1 MSRQLGGEIATRT
14 TEPSS
19 SRFQPQPRQPFS
31 RDCGL
36 GTTGSTSGREPST
49 MLVHDYLLVMR
60 GAERTFAA
68 ICDLWPNAPV
78 ATLLYDSEVFGGRL
92 SGHDVR
98 TSPLQHLGAKQ
109 STFKALLPLMPW
121 ATEHLDVSGH
131 DLVISS
137 SSAFAHGVRVDP
149 GAAHVCYCYTPFRYA
164 WYEHEAGVSQVPRL
178 ARPLVANALYRIR
191 EWDRRA
197 AARATRYIA
206 ISRVSQ
212 ERLMR
217 YWNVEAPIVHPPVGL
232 ARFAPGEPEDFF
244 LVVCELVRHK
254 RVELALEAARRAG
267 VRVKVVGGGSDEQ
280 RLRSLYGEHADFLGR
295 IDDDALADL
304 YPRAR
309 ALIVPNVEE
318 FGIAAVEAQAAGRP
332 VVAAASGGALE
343 TVIDGETGVLVPPGD
358 LDALTAVLRDD
369 GLDRLDPAA
378 AVANA
383 RQFSIEAFKSK
394 MRTHVA
400 SALQARRAEGPA
412 TQSGASTRRSG
423 RARPKLAA
431 STFAPLV
438 RTAGVVTRHR
448 GI

>member
-1 MSRQLGGEIATRT
+1 
-14 TEPSS
+14 
-19 SRFQPQPRQPFS
+19 
-31 RDCGL
+31 
-36 GTTGSTSGREPST
+36 

-68 ICDLWPNAPV
+68 ICDLWPKAPV
-78 ATLLYDSEVFGGRL
+78 ATLLYDSDVFGGRL

-98 TSPLQHLGAKQ
+98 TSPLQRLGAKQ

-121 ATEHLDVSGH
+121 ATERLDVSGH
-131 DLVISS
+131 DLIISS

-178 ARPLVANALYRIR
+178 ARPLVRKALYRIR

-197 AARATRYIA
+197 AARGTHYIA
-206 ISRVSQ
+206 ISKASQ
-212 ERLMR
+212 ERLLQ
-217 YWNVEAPIVHPPVGL
+217 YWGVEAPIVHPPVGL

-267 VRVKVVGGGSDEQ
+267 VRVKVVGGGSDER
-280 RLRSLYGEHADFLGR
+280 RLRALYGEHADFLGR
-295 IDDDALADL
+295 IDDDALAEL

-309 ALIVPNVEE
+309 ALVVPSVEE
-318 FGIAAVEAQAAGRP
+318 FGITAVEAQAAGRP

-343 TVIDGETGVLVPPGD
+343 TVIDGETGVLVPPAD
-358 LDALTAVLRDD
+358 LDALTAVLSDD
-369 GLDRLDPAA
+369 GLQRFDPAA

-383 RQFSIEAFKSK
+383 RRFSIETFRSK
-394 MRTHVA
+394 MRAHVA
-400 SALQARRAEGPA
+400 SALESRASEGLAAR
-412 TQSGASTRRSG
+412 SGTTTRRSG
-423 RARPKLAA
+423 RAGPTLAA
-431 STFAPLV
+431 RGP
-438 RTAGVVTRHR
+438 TR
-448 GI
+448 